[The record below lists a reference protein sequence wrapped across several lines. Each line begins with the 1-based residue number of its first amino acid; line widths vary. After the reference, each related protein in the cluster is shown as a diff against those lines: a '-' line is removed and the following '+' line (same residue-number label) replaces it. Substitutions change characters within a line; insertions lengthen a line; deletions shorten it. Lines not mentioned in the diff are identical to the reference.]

1 MTDNTQKLDRAFF
14 ERFAR
19 VFDANLG
26 QTFQTKLL
34 SANLDRGFIL
44 LEATLADGEV
54 TETGPVMLHASSF
67 ERVPDGADE
76 ATKAAV
82 FARTRAALEEF
93 LTGDLNVTP
102 VSVTQRT
109 HGGTKHRFPVQRAA

>member
-1 MTDNTQKLDRAFF
+1 MPTIATDFTKWMRLLIT
-14 ERFAR
+14 
-19 VFDANLG
+19 LG
-26 QTFQTKLL
+26 ALAGLL
-34 SANLDRGFIL
+34 SGCGYNEFQSR
-44 LEATLADGEV
+44 
-54 TETGPVMLHASSF
+54 
-67 ERVPDGADE
+67 DE